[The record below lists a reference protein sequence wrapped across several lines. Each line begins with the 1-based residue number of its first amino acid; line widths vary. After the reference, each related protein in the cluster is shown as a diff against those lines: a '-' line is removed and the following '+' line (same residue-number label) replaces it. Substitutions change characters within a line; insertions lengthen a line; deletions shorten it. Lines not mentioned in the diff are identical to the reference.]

1 MTAAN
6 SDSHAGPGNLPFV
19 VAGAVCLWLVATVAT
34 AGLHG
39 VPGVLLVVLT
49 ELPVAAVIFIAAGG
63 WGHLLVG
70 RLAGDEAPR
79 ALTAVTSVAVGAW
92 MLSTGV
98 LVVGAAIGGSLT
110 GWFWWPVV
118 GIGAALALRAALG
131 RGVKVP
137 RSVHW
142 TTALACLVLA
152 GAGAA
157 WTAGASLPPG
167 MTGRATGDFY
177 DVVSYHLQVPRE
189 FYESGAIRF
198 LPHNTYS
205 NYPLGVEMLFLLA
218 MVLRG
223 GATAGLFAAKCVHG
237 LWGVLAV
244 AAVWS
249 VWTGDA
255 AGRRGRIAGVLLA
268 TAPWAVYLGWL
279 AFVELS
285 ELACLAIGIGW
296 LAVWVR
302 RGGRR
307 AACLVG
313 VAGGVACAM
322 KYLSVGLVAGPLLAV
337 MLVVAVADLLRRRRS
352 DPARP
357 TDDPPAADPET
368 HGPDRPRRSL
378 AHGIAAGL
386 IVVAGLAPW
395 LVRNRV
401 NTGNPV
407 FPLATGVFGRGH
419 WSAESAARWDA
430 AHAPPSWSQ
439 VPSLLAKT
447 ADGGRGLSIP
457 LLIGTT
463 AAILFL
469 VVALVRRSRPS
480 PGRTVEW
487 IALGVL
493 GVQAAVWLLATHMAV
508 RFLAPALVCMAILT
522 AGWLARLAA
531 VRTGPRGRGGSVDAA
546 AGLPVG
552 GALVV
557 GLMVAAVAV
566 HAVSIARL
574 WGAEPFAWSRR
585 FNGPWGFQG
594 RTLAELNR
602 QVGSPESRLES
613 LPDGAR
619 VLMVAD
625 VRPLMFPTGVTYSTV
640 WEPGLLARL
649 ARETDDP
656 REIIRRLRDAGI
668 THVWV
673 HWAEIGRLRRTYGW
687 WEVVDEELF
696 RRLQAAGMRPVR
708 TLPPDAP
715 PAFFMPDGRPVV
727 QLFALPESAAAA
739 SGISSGGEP
748 TSRPAASPG

>member
-1 MTAAN
+1 MTQTER
-6 SDSHAGPGNLPFV
+6 DAGPGNLPFV
-19 VAGAVCLWLVATVAT
+19 VAGAVCVWLVVTVAM
-34 AGLHG
+34 AGLFG

-63 WGHLLVG
+63 WGHLLVR
-70 RLAGDEAPR
+70 RLAPADARRVLRG
-79 ALTAVTSVAVGAW
+79 VTSVVVGAW

-98 LVVGAAIGGSLT
+98 LVVGAAIPGSLT
-110 GWFWWPVV
+110 GWLWWP
-118 GIGAALALRAALG
+118 IIALGAALAARAVFR
-131 RGVKVP
+131 RGANVP

-152 GAGAA
+152 AAGAT

-205 NYPLGVEMLFLLA
+205 NYPLGVEMMFLLT

-244 AAVWS
+244 AGVWS
-249 VWTGDA
+249 VCGPEG
-255 AGRRGRIAGVLLA
+255 GRHRGKIAGVLLA
-268 TAPWAVYLGWL
+268 TAPWAIYLSWL

-302 RGGRR
+302 RGDGRT
-307 AACLVG
+307 ACLVG

-322 KYLSVGLVAGPLLAV
+322 KYLSVGLVAGPLLSV

-352 DPARP
+352 DSVGP
-357 TDDPPAADPET
+357 TDDPPTTADPET
-368 HGPDRPRRSL
+368 CGAARSRRFV
-378 AHGIAAGL
+378 AHVIAAGL
-386 IVVAGLAPW
+386 LVVAGLAPW
-395 LVRNRV
+395 LVRNHV

-407 FPLATGVFGRGH
+407 FPLATDLFGRGH
-419 WSAESAARWDA
+419 WSAESAARWEA

-447 ADGGRGLSIP
+447 ADGDRGLSIP

-469 VVALVRRSRPS
+469 IVALVRRSRSS
-480 PGRTVEW
+480 PDRTVEW

-493 GVQAAVWLLATHMAV
+493 GVQGAVWVLATHMAV
-508 RFLAPALVCMAILT
+508 RFVTPALVCMAILT
-522 AGWLARLAA
+522 AGWLAGLAA
-531 VRTGPRGRGGSVDAA
+531 VRTGPRGGGGSADAGA

-557 GLMVAAVAV
+557 VLMLAAVAV
-566 HAVSIARL
+566 HGVSIGRL
-574 WGAEPFAWSRR
+574 WGAEPVAWSRQ
-585 FNGPWGFQG
+585 FSGPWGFQG

-602 QVGSPESRLES
+602 QVGSPESRLDS

-625 VRPLMFPTGVTYSTV
+625 VRPLMFPTRVTYSTV
-640 WEPGLLARL
+640 WEPGLLART
-649 ARETDDP
+649 ARESDDP

-673 HWAEIGRLRRTYGW
+673 HWGEIGRLRRTYGW
-687 WEVVDEELF
+687 WEVVDEALF
-696 RRLQAAGMRPVR
+696 RRLRAAGMRPLR

-715 PAFFMPDGRPVV
+715 PAFFLPDGRPIV
-727 QLFALPESAAAA
+727 QLFALPASAAAA
-739 SGISSGGEP
+739 SGASDGGEP
-748 TSRPAASPG
+748 TSRPAASSG